1 MTDTSKPVVQLT
13 ASEQPTKAANTL
25 TALQSEIFDTTTF
38 QQRIKATGDSA
49 NSPSAVLDTYRDTL
63 TAARHT
69 LNQHFMAGTNVRH
82 LVHGYAW
89 LIDQLLMAA
98 WKNLNWANNNISLIA
113 VGGYGRGELHPHSD
127 IDLLILL
134 PQDSEPKHQS
144 NIENF
149 ITLLWDI
156 DLKVGNSVR
165 DINQCIEQAQQDIT
179 VATSMM
185 ESRLLCGSAS
195 LNSAMNEAI
204 SPANIWP
211 PHAFFEAKREEQ
223 RARHEKFNDT
233 EYNLEPN
240 VKQSPGG
247 LRDVQVI
254 NWVAKRHFDSDNL
267 YDLVSSGFLT
277 ETEFTL
283 LSECQDYLWKI
294 RYGLHMFADRSE
306 DRLLFDYQ
314 KELASLFGYQDNDE
328 ELAIEQLMQQF
339 YRVVIRT
346 LGLNDMLLQ
355 HFDEAILRANEEP
368 VVRQLNERF
377 KVTNDYIQVT
387 NPEVFCARPSA
398 LLEIFVLMAKHPEI
412 QGVRASTIRLI
423 LDHRH
428 LIDDTFR
435 ENPENTALFMQLLR
449 SASGVCTQLQR
460 MRRYG
465 ILGLYLPE
473 FGLIIGK
480 MQHDL
485 YHIYTVDAHT
495 MLLLQT
501 IRRMLLGNKQI
512 ELPVATQVS
521 QHIPHMEFLYIAALY
536 HDIAKGRGGNHA
548 ILGAEDARAFCERHG
563 IDQWATNL
571 IAWLVENHLYM
582 SMTAQRKD
590 ISDPDIVQAFAE
602 KVQDKL
608 HLDYL
613 FLLTVADINATNPSL
628 WNSWRASL
636 LRQLYLS
643 TKRALSRGLDN
654 PIKRE
659 SAITQKQQQALAI
672 LPFNP
677 SIISFLWRPL
687 ADDYF
692 IQHSAEDI
700 AWHTQAIL
708 EHREPETPLVMF
720 KEMSDQHHVGGTQ
733 IFVYSHT
740 KHHLFATTAAVLEQL
755 KLNILDARITK
766 TKDDFNLNTYMV
778 LEQNNRPLS
787 DDPEQLAEV
796 KSRLIS
802 ALRQPQN
809 PPTVSRRHTPR
820 WLKHFS
826 MPTQVSIYDDD
837 VQGCTIVEVIT
848 PDRPGLLARI
858 GRIFL
863 TQELEL
869 QKAKIATLG
878 ERVEDVFFITTKDLK
893 PLANS
898 ELHKILQSEIC
909 TQLDESAQFA
919 PDRKAGST
927 IAI

>member
-1 MTDTSKPVVQLT
+1 MTSTDTLETLQDKIFSLTDFKASCSEASSKVEAYRETLARARGQLNDQFI
-13 ASEQPTKAANTL
+13 AGA
-25 TALQSEIFDTTTF
+25 D
-38 QQRIKATGDSA
+38 
-49 NSPSAVLDTYRDTL
+49 VRD
-63 TAARHT
+63 
-69 LNQHFMAGTNVRH
+69 
-82 LVHGYAW
+82 LVHAQAW
-89 LIDQLLMAA
+89 LVDQLLVTA
-98 WKNLNWANNNISLIA
+98 WQDLNWGGSNTISLVA

-134 PQDSEPKHQS
+134 EENSQKQHQN
-144 NIENF
+144 NIEQF
-149 ITLLWDI
+149 ITFLWDI
-156 DLKVGNSVR
+156 GLKVGNSVR
-165 DINQCIEQAQQDIT
+165 SVTQCLEEAQQDIT

-185 ESRLLCGSAS
+185 ESRLLIGSEQ
-195 LNSAMNEAI
+195 LLTDTTTAI
-204 SPANIWP
+204 GPANIWP
-211 PHAFFEAKREEQ
+211 PHAFFAAKREEQ
-223 RARHEKFNDT
+223 RARHQKFNDT
-233 EYNLEPN
+233 DYNLEPN
-240 VKQSPGG
+240 VKESPGG
-247 LRDVQVI
+247 LRDIQVI

-267 YDLVSSGFLT
+267 HDLVSNGFLS
-277 ETEFTL
+277 ETEFNL
-283 LSECQDYLWKI
+283 LSECQEYLWKI
-294 RYGLHMFADRSE
+294 RYGLHMFADRAE

-314 KELASLFGYQDNDE
+314 KQLASLFGFEDNDE
-328 ELAIEQLMQQF
+328 ELAIEQLMQEF
-339 YRVVIRT
+339 YRIVIRT

-368 VVRQLNERF
+368 VIRQLNERF
-377 KVTNDYIQVT
+377 KVTNDYIEVT
-387 NPEVFCARPSA
+387 DPGVFKQTPSA
-398 LLEIFVLMAKHPEI
+398 MLEIFVLMAKHPDI
-412 QGVRASTIRLI
+412 QGVRATTIRLI
-423 LDHRH
+423 LDHRY

-435 ENPENTALFMQLLR
+435 GDNQNTELFMALLR

-465 ILGLYLPE
+465 VLGLYLPE
-473 FGLIIGK
+473 FGRITGK

-495 MLLLQT
+495 MLLLQYV
-501 IRRMLLGNKQI
+501 RRMLLGSKEI

-521 QHIPHMEFLYIAALY
+521 QQIPHMELLYIAALY
-536 HDIAKGRGGNHA
+536 HDIAKGRGGSHA
-548 ILGAEDARAFCERHG
+548 ILGAVDAREFCERHG
-563 IDQWATNL
+563 LEQWATDL
-571 IAWLVENHLYM
+571 VSWLVENHLYM

-590 ISDPDIVQAFAE
+590 ITDPDVVQNFAE
-602 KVQDKL
+602 KMQDQL

-613 FLLTVADINATNPSL
+613 FLLTVADINATNPTL
-628 WNSWRASL
+628 WNSWRAQL
-636 LRQLYLS
+636 LRQLYTA

-659 SAITQKQQQALAI
+659 SAIVQKQQQALEL

-687 ADDYF
+687 AGDYF
-692 IQHSAEDI
+692 IQHEAEDI

-708 EHREPETPLVMF
+708 EHREPDTPLVMF
-720 KEMSDQHHVGGTQ
+720 KEMSDQHNIGGTQ
-733 IFVYSHT
+733 IFIYSHT

-778 LEQNNRPLS
+778 LEENGQPLS
-787 DDPEQLAEV
+787 NDLDRLEEV
-796 KSRLIS
+796 RSRLVD

-809 PPTVSRRHTPR
+809 PPAVARRHTPR
-820 WLKHFS
+820 WLKHFT
-826 MPTQVSIYDDD
+826 MPTQVSISDDE
-837 VQGCTIVEVIT
+837 VQGYTVVEVIT

-863 TQELEL
+863 EQGLEL

-893 PLANS
+893 PLADV
-898 ELHKILQSEIC
+898 ELQEALQAEIC

-919 PDRKAGST
+919 PDKKSGSS

>member
-1 MTDTSKPVVQLT
+1 MTPPATLSSIQQEIFAASAFEQQLNSGRSAIKVYT
-13 ASEQPTKAANTL
+13 Q
-25 TALQSEIFDTTTF
+25 ALQS
-38 QQRIKATGDSA
+38 
-49 NSPSAVLDTYRDTL
+49 
-63 TAARHT
+63 ARAS
-69 LNQHFMAGTNVRH
+69 LNEHFIRGTDVRH
-82 LVHGYAW
+82 LVHAYAW
-89 LIDQLLMAA
+89 LVDQLLISA
-98 WKNLNWANNNISLIA
+98 WNSFDWHLSSDHSADISLIA

-134 PQDSEPKHQS
+134 QEDSQSLHQD
-144 NIENF
+144 NIEQF
-149 ITLLWDI
+149 IALLWDI
-156 DLKVGNSVR
+156 GLKVGNSVR
-165 DINQCIEQAQQDIT
+165 TISQCQEEAQRDIT

-185 ESRLLCGSAS
+185 ESRLLIGSKQ
-195 LNSAMNEAI
+195 LLDEMNTII
-204 SPANIWP
+204 SPSNIWP
-211 PHAFFEAKREEQ
+211 PHAFFAAKREEQ

-233 EYNLEPN
+233 DYNLEPN

-247 LRDVQVI
+247 LRDIQVV

-267 YDLVSSGFLT
+267 HDLVSSEFLT
-277 ETEFTL
+277 EPEFQL

-294 RYGLHMFADRSE
+294 RYGLHMLAGRDE

-314 KELASLFGYQDNDE
+314 KELASLFGYTDNDE
-328 ELAIEQLMQQF
+328 ALAIEQLMQAF

-355 HFDEAILRANEEP
+355 HFDEAILRIKEKP
-368 VVRQLNERF
+368 VVRKINERF
-377 KVTNDYIQVT
+377 KVTNDYIEVT
-387 NPEVFCARPSA
+387 SPSVFRDTPSA
-398 LLEIFVLMAKHPEI
+398 LLEIFVHMAKHPDIE
-412 QGVRASTIRLI
+412 GVRASTIRLI
-423 LDHRH
+423 LAHRY
-428 LIDDTFR
+428 LVDEEFR
-435 ENPENTALFMQLLR
+435 ANPENTALFMSLLR
-449 SASGVCTQLQR
+449 SPSGVCTQLQR

-465 ILGLYLPE
+465 LLGLYLPE

-495 MLLLQT
+495 MLLLQYV
-501 IRRMLLGNKQI
+501 RRMLLGNKEL

-521 QHIPHMEFLYIAALY
+521 QQIPHMELLYIAALY

-548 ILGAEDARAFCERHG
+548 LLGAVDARAFCERHG
-563 IDQWATNL
+563 IDQWGTDL
-571 IAWLVENHLYM
+571 VAWLVENHLYM

-590 ISDPDIVQAFAE
+590 ISDPDIVQTFAE
-602 KVQDKL
+602 KMQDQL

-613 FLLTVADINATNPSL
+613 FLLTVADINATNPTL
-628 WNSWRASL
+628 WNSWRAQL
-636 LRQLYLS
+636 LRQLYS
-643 TKRALSRGLDN
+643 ATKRALSRGLDN

-659 SAITQKQQQALAI
+659 SAIAQKQQQALEL

-677 SIISFLWRPL
+677 SIISYLWRPL
-687 ADDYF
+687 AGDYF
-692 IQHSAEDI
+692 IQHAAEDI

-708 EHREPETPLVMF
+708 EHRESDTPLVMF
-720 KEMSDQHHVGGTQ
+720 KEVSDQHHVGGTQ

-740 KHHLFATTAAVLEQL
+740 KYHLFATIAAVLEQL

-778 LEQNNRPLS
+778 LEQDGRPLS
-787 DDPEQLAEV
+787 NDSGRLEEV
-796 KSRLIS
+796 RSRLID

-809 PPTVSRRHTPR
+809 PPAVARRHTPR
-820 WLKHFS
+820 WLKHFT
-826 MPTQVSIYDDD
+826 MPTQVTIYDDEL
-837 VQGCTIVEVIT
+837 QGYTIVEVVT

-863 TQELEL
+863 DHDLEL

-878 ERVEDVFFITTKDLK
+878 ERVEDVFFITKDSK
-893 PLANS
+893 PLADN
-898 ELHKILQSEIC
+898 ELHKILQTEIC

-919 PDRKAGST
+919 PGQKSSST

>member
-1 MTDTSKPVVQLT
+1 MTTPNT
-13 ASEQPTKAANTL
+13 PANTP
-25 TALQSEIFDTTTF
+25 TAPAVSLQSLQAEIFNQASF
-38 QQRIKATGDSA
+38 QQRIIVA
-49 NSPSAVLDTYRDTL
+49 NSSTPNSALEVYRDTL
-63 TAARHT
+63 ASARSKLH
-69 LNQHFMAGTNVRH
+69 QHFISGTDVRH
-82 LVHGYAW
+82 LIHGYAW
-89 LIDQLLMAA
+89 LIDQLLITA
-98 WKNLNWANNNISLIA
+98 WQQLPWREDEAVSLIA
-113 VGGYGRGELHPHSD
+113 VGGYGRAELHPHSD

-134 PQDSEPKHQS
+134 AENSQATHQT
-144 NIENF
+144 NIEQF

-156 DLKVGNSVR
+156 GLKVGNSVR
-165 DINQCIEQAQQDIT
+165 SISECLEEAQLDIT
-179 VATSMM
+179 VATSLM
-185 ESRLLCGSAS
+185 ESRLLIGSEQQLKEMYS
-195 LNSAMNEAI
+195 VT

-223 RARHEKFNDT
+223 RTRHLKFNNTD
-233 EYNLEPN
+233 YNLEPN
-240 VKQSPGG
+240 VKGSPGG
-247 LRDVQVI
+247 LRDIQVI
-254 NWVAKRHFDSDNL
+254 NWVTKRHFDSDNL
-267 YDLVSSGFLT
+267 HDLVSSGFLT
-277 ETEFTL
+277 ESEFKL

-294 RYGLHMFADRSE
+294 RYGLHMFANRDE

-314 KELASLFGYQDNDE
+314 KELANLFGYQDNDE

-339 YRVVIRT
+339 YRVVMRT

-355 HFDEAILRANEEP
+355 HFDEAILRIKEEP
-368 VVRQLNERF
+368 VVRKLNDRF
-377 KVTNDYIQVT
+377 KVTNDYI
-387 NPEVFCARPSA
+387 EVCSPAVFRDTPSA
-398 LLEIFVLMAKHPEI
+398 LLEIFVHMAKHPDI

-423 LDHRH
+423 RAHRY
-428 LIDDTFR
+428 LIDDDFR
-435 ENPENTALFMQLLR
+435 AAPENTGLFMSLLR

-465 ILGLYLPE
+465 LLGLYLPE

-495 MLLLQT
+495 MLLLQYV
-501 IRRMLLGNKQI
+501 RRMLLGTK
-512 ELPVATQVS
+512 EADLPIATQVS
-521 QHIPHMEFLYIAALY
+521 QQIPHMELLYIAALY
-536 HDIAKGRGGNHA
+536 HDIAKGRGGSHA
-548 ILGAEDARAFCERHG
+548 LLGAVDARAFCERHG
-563 IDQWATNL
+563 LDQWATDL
-571 IAWLVENHLYM
+571 VAWLVENHLYM

-602 KVQDKL
+602 KMQDQL

-613 FLLTVADINATNPSL
+613 FLLTVADINATNPTL

-636 LRQLYLS
+636 LRQLYTA

-659 SAITQKQQQALAI
+659 SAIIQKQQQALEL

-677 SIISFLWRPL
+677 SIISYLWRPL
-687 ADDYF
+687 AGDYF
-692 IQHSAEDI
+692 IQHEAEDI

-708 EHREPETPLVMF
+708 EHREPNTPLIMF
-720 KEMSDQHHVGGTQ
+720 KQMSDQHHVGGTQ

-778 LEQNNRPLS
+778 LEQNGRPLS
-787 DDPEQLAEV
+787 DDSQRLEEI
-796 KSRLIS
+796 KSRLIN

-809 PPTVSRRHTPR
+809 PPSIARRHTPR
-820 WLKHFS
+820 WLKHFT
-826 MPTQVSIYDDD
+826 MPTQVSIYDDEI
-837 VQGCTIVEVIT
+837 QGYTIVEVVT

-863 TQELEL
+863 EHDLEL

-878 ERVEDVFFITTKDLK
+878 ERVEDVFFITTKHLK
-893 PLANS
+893 PLADS
-898 ELHKILQSEIC
+898 ELHKVLQTEIC

-919 PDRKAGST
+919 PDRKSGST

>member
-1 MTDTSKPVVQLT
+1 MTSPVTL
-13 ASEQPTKAANTL
+13 ASIQ
-25 TALQSEIFDTTTF
+25 QEIFDAAAF
-38 QQRIKATGDSA
+38 QQQLNDGSPVIKAYTEA
-49 NSPSAVLDTYRDTL
+49 LQ
-63 TAARHT
+63 AARSR
-69 LNQHFMAGTNVRH
+69 LNDHFVQGTEIRH

-89 LIDQLLMAA
+89 LIDQLLIAA
-98 WKNLNWANNNISLIA
+98 WNKLDWANSSANISLIA

-134 PQDSEPKHQS
+134 EENSQTQHQN
-144 NIENF
+144 NIEQF

-156 DLKVGNSVR
+156 GLKVGNSVR
-165 DINQCIEQAQQDIT
+165 SISQCLEEAQQDIT

-185 ESRLLCGSAS
+185 ESRLLTGSTQ
-195 LNSAMNEAI
+195 LLDEMNTI
-204 SPANIWP
+204 TSPSNIWP
-211 PHAFFEAKREEQ
+211 PHEFFAAKRQEQ
-223 RARHEKFNDT
+223 RDRHEKFNDT

-240 VKQSPGG
+240 VKESPGG
-247 LRDVQVI
+247 LRDIQVI

-267 YDLVSSGFLT
+267 NDLVSSEFLT
-277 ETEFTL
+277 ESEFQL
-283 LSECQDYLWKI
+283 LSECQEYLWKI
-294 RYGLHMFADRSE
+294 RYGLHMFAKRTE

-314 KELASLFGYQDNDE
+314 KELASLFGFQDNDE
-328 ELAIEQLMQQF
+328 ALAIEQLMQQF

-346 LGLNDMLLQ
+346 RGLNDMLLQ
-355 HFDEAILRANEEP
+355 HFDEAILRIKEKP
-368 VVRQLNERF
+368 VVRQINDRF
-377 KVTNDYIQVT
+377 KVTNDYIAVT
-387 NPEVFCARPSA
+387 SPEVFRNTPSA
-398 LLEIFVLMAKHPEI
+398 LLEIFVHMAKHPDI
-412 QGVRASTIRLI
+412 KGVRASTIRLI
-423 LDHRH
+423 LAHRY
-428 LIDDTFR
+428 LIDDAFR
-435 ENPENTALFMQLLR
+435 SNPENTALFMSLLR
-449 SASGVCTQLQR
+449 STSGVCTQLQR

-465 ILGLYLPE
+465 LLGLYLPE

-495 MLLLQT
+495 MLLLQNT
-501 IRRMLLGNKQI
+501 RRMLLGTKEAEFPLSTQI
-512 ELPVATQVS
+512 CQ
-521 QHIPHMEFLYIAALY
+521 QIPHMELLYIAALY

-548 ILGAEDARAFCERHG
+548 VLGAVDAREFCQRHG
-563 IDQWATNL
+563 IDQWGTDL
-571 IAWLVENHLYM
+571 VAWLVENHLYM

-590 ISDPDIVQAFAE
+590 ITDPDIVQTFAE
-602 KVQDKL
+602 KMQDQL

-613 FLLTVADINATNPSL
+613 FLLTVADINATNPTL
-628 WNSWRASL
+628 WNSWRAQL
-636 LRQLYLS
+636 LRQLYS
-643 TKRALSRGLDN
+643 ATKRALSRGLDN

-659 SAITQKQQQALAI
+659 SAIAQKKEQALKL

-687 ADDYF
+687 ASDYF
-692 IQHSAEDI
+692 IQHDAEDI

-708 EHREPETPLVMF
+708 EHREPDTPLVMF
-720 KEMSDQHHVGGTQ
+720 KEMSDQHNVGGTQ

-778 LEQNNRPLS
+778 LEQNGRPLS
-787 DDPEQLAEV
+787 DDPQRLEEV
-796 KSRLIS
+796 KSRLIN

-809 PPTVSRRHTPR
+809 PPSVARRRTPR
-820 WLKHFS
+820 WLKHFT
-826 MPTQVSIYDDD
+826 MPTQVSIYDDEI
-837 VQGCTIVEVIT
+837 QGFTIVEVVT

-863 TQELEL
+863 ENEFEL

-878 ERVEDVFFITTKDLK
+878 ERVEDVFFITNKDLM
-893 PLANS
+893 PLADR
-898 ELHKILQSEIC
+898 ELHEALRVEIC

-919 PDRKAGST
+919 PDKNSGSG

>member
-1 MTDTSKPVVQLT
+1 MT
-13 ASEQPTKAANTL
+13 
-25 TALQSEIFDTTTF
+25 
-38 QQRIKATGDSA
+38 SA
-49 NSPSAVLDTYRDTL
+49 DTL
-63 TAARHT
+63 ETLQDKIFSLADFKTTCSETSSKVEAYREALARARSQ
-69 LNQHFMAGTNVRH
+69 LNDQFIAGADVRD
-82 LVHGYAW
+82 LVHAQAW
-89 LIDQLLMAA
+89 LVDQLLITA
-98 WKNLNWANNNISLIA
+98 WQDLNWDHPNTISLVA

-134 PQDSEPKHQS
+134 EENSHKQHQS
-144 NIENF
+144 NIEQF
-149 ITLLWDI
+149 ITFLWDI
-156 DLKVGNSVR
+156 GLKVGNSVR
-165 DINQCIEQAQQDIT
+165 SVTQCLEEAQQDIT

-185 ESRLLCGSAS
+185 ESRLLIGSEQLLADTTT
-195 LNSAMNEAI
+195 AI

-211 PHAFFEAKREEQ
+211 PHAFFAAKREEQ
-223 RARHEKFNDT
+223 RARHQKFNDT
-233 EYNLEPN
+233 DYNLEPN
-240 VKQSPGG
+240 VKESPGG
-247 LRDVQVI
+247 LRDIQVI

-267 YDLVSSGFLT
+267 HDLVSNGFLS
-277 ETEFTL
+277 ETEFNL
-283 LSECQDYLWKI
+283 LSECQEYLWKI
-294 RYGLHMFADRSE
+294 RYGLHMFADRAE

-314 KELASLFGYQDNDE
+314 KQLASLFGFEDNDE
-328 ELAIEQLMQQF
+328 ELAIEQLMQEF
-339 YRVVIRT
+339 YRIVIRT

-368 VVRQLNERF
+368 VIRQLNERF
-377 KVTNDYIQVT
+377 KVTNDYIEVT
-387 NPEVFCARPSA
+387 DPDVFKQTPSA
-398 LLEIFVLMAKHPEI
+398 MLEIFVLMAKHPDI
-412 QGVRASTIRLI
+412 QGVRATTIRLI
-423 LDHRH
+423 LDHRY

-435 ENPENTALFMQLLR
+435 GDNQNTELFMALLR

-465 ILGLYLPE
+465 VLGLYLPE
-473 FGLIIGK
+473 FGRITGK

-495 MLLLQT
+495 MLLLQYV
-501 IRRMLLGNKQI
+501 RRMLLGSKEI

-521 QHIPHMEFLYIAALY
+521 QQIPHMELLYIAALY
-536 HDIAKGRGGNHA
+536 HDIAKGRGGSHA
-548 ILGAEDARAFCERHG
+548 ILGAVDAREFCERHG
-563 IDQWATNL
+563 LEQWATDL
-571 IAWLVENHLYM
+571 VSWLVENHLYM

-590 ISDPDIVQAFAE
+590 ITDPDVVQNFAE
-602 KVQDKL
+602 KMQDQL

-613 FLLTVADINATNPSL
+613 FLLTVADINATNPTL
-628 WNSWRASL
+628 WNSWRAQL
-636 LRQLYLS
+636 LRQLYTA

-659 SAITQKQQQALAI
+659 SAIVQKQQQALEL

-687 ADDYF
+687 AGDYF
-692 IQHSAEDI
+692 IQHEAEDI

-708 EHREPETPLVMF
+708 EHREPDTPLVMF
-720 KEMSDQHHVGGTQ
+720 KEMSDQHNIGGTQ
-733 IFVYSHT
+733 IFIYSHT

-778 LEQNNRPLS
+778 LEENGQPLS
-787 DDPEQLAEV
+787 NDLDRLEEV
-796 KSRLIS
+796 RSRLVD

-809 PPTVSRRHTPR
+809 PPAVARRHTPR
-820 WLKHFS
+820 WLKHFT
-826 MPTQVSIYDDD
+826 MPTQVSISDDE
-837 VQGCTIVEVIT
+837 VQGYTVVEVIT

-863 TQELEL
+863 EQGLEL

-893 PLANS
+893 PLADV
-898 ELHKILQSEIC
+898 ELQEALQAEIC

-919 PDRKAGST
+919 PDKKSGSS

>member
-1 MTDTSKPVVQLT
+1 M
-13 ASEQPTKAANTL
+13 
-25 TALQSEIFDTTTF
+25 TALAVPATIQQEIFDAAAF
-38 QQRIKATGDSA
+38 QVQLKNGGPALKTYTETLQSA
-49 NSPSAVLDTYRDTL
+49 RDILD
-63 TAARHT
+63 
-69 LNQHFMAGTNVRH
+69 QHFVRGTEVRH

-89 LIDQLLMAA
+89 LVDQLLIAA
-98 WKNLNWANNNISLIA
+98 WQNLDWAENSADISLVA

-134 PQDSEPKHQS
+134 AEDSQTQHQN
-144 NIENF
+144 NIEQF

-156 DLKVGNSVR
+156 GLKVGNSVR
-165 DINQCIEQAQQDIT
+165 TVNQCLEEAQQDIT

-185 ESRLLCGSAS
+185 ESRLLIGSKQ
-195 LNSAMNEAI
+195 LLDEMNTI
-204 SPANIWP
+204 TSPTNIWP
-211 PHAFFEAKREEQ
+211 PHEFFAAKRQEQ
-223 RARHEKFNDT
+223 RDRHEKFNDT

-247 LRDVQVI
+247 LRDIQVI

-267 YDLVSSGFLT
+267 NDLVSSGFLT
-277 ETEFTL
+277 ESEFQL
-283 LSECQDYLWKI
+283 LSECQEYLWKI
-294 RYGLHMFADRSE
+294 RYGLHMFAGRTE

-314 KELASLFGYQDNDE
+314 KELASLFGFQDNDE
-328 ELAIEQLMQQF
+328 ALAIEQLMQQF

-355 HFDEAILRANEEP
+355 HFDEAILRIKEEP
-368 VVRQLNERF
+368 VVRQINDRF
-377 KVTNDYIQVT
+377 KVTNDYIEVT
-387 NPEVFCARPSA
+387 SPTVFKETPSA
-398 LLEIFVLMAKHPEI
+398 LLEIFVHMAKHPDI

-423 LDHRH
+423 LAHRY
-428 LIDDTFR
+428 LIDDAFR
-435 ENPENTALFMQLLR
+435 ASNENTAHFMSLLR
-449 SASGVCTQLQR
+449 STSGVCTQLQR

-465 ILGLYLPE
+465 LLGLYLPE

-495 MLLLQT
+495 MLLLQNV
-501 IRRMLLGNKQI
+501 RRMLLGTK
-512 ELPVATQVS
+512 EAEFPLSTQVS
-521 QHIPHMEFLYIAALY
+521 QQIPHMELLYIAALY

-548 ILGAEDARAFCERHG
+548 VLGAVDARDFCQRHG
-563 IDQWATNL
+563 IDQWGTDL
-571 IAWLVENHLYM
+571 VAWLVENHLYM

-590 ISDPDIVQAFAE
+590 ITDPDVVQAFAE
-602 KVQDKL
+602 KMQDQL

-613 FLLTVADINATNPSL
+613 LLLTVADINATNPTL
-628 WNSWRASL
+628 WNSWRAQL
-636 LRQLYLS
+636 LRQLYS
-643 TKRALSRGLDN
+643 ATKRALSRGLDN

-659 SAITQKQQQALAI
+659 SAIAQKKEQALQL

-687 ADDYF
+687 ASDYF
-692 IQHSAEDI
+692 IQHDAEDI

-708 EHREPETPLVMF
+708 EHREPDTPLVMF
-720 KEMSDQHHVGGTQ
+720 KEMSDQHNVGGTQ

-778 LEQNNRPLS
+778 LEQNGRPLS
-787 DDPEQLAEV
+787 DDPERLEEV
-796 KSRLIS
+796 KCRLVN

-809 PPTVSRRHTPR
+809 PPAVARRRTPR
-820 WLKHFS
+820 WLKHFT
-826 MPTQVSIYDDD
+826 MPTQVSIYDDEI
-837 VQGCTIVEVIT
+837 QGFTIVEVVT

-863 TQELEL
+863 ENEFEL
-869 QKAKIATLG
+869 QKAKIVTLG
-878 ERVEDVFFITTKDLK
+878 ERVEDVFFITNKDLM
-893 PLANS
+893 PLADH
-898 ELHKILQSEIC
+898 ELHEALKAEIC

-919 PDRKAGST
+919 PDKNSGSG

>member
-1 MTDTSKPVVQLT
+1 MT
-13 ASEQPTKAANTL
+13 PTVTRESIH
-25 TALQSEIFDTTTF
+25 QEIFDAKTF
-38 QQRIKATGDSA
+38 KQQLKDSSSVIK
-49 NSPSAVLDTYRDTL
+49 TYSEAL
-63 TAARHT
+63 QTARNR
-69 LNQHFMAGTNVRH
+69 LNEHFIQGTEIRH

-89 LIDQLLMAA
+89 LIDQLLITA
-98 WKNLNWANNNISLIA
+98 WNNLNWASDEKNISLIA

-134 PQDSEPKHQS
+134 AEGSEKQHQS
-144 NIENF
+144 NIEQF

-156 DLKVGNSVR
+156 GLKVGNSVR
-165 DINQCIEQAQQDIT
+165 SISQCQEEAQQDIT

-185 ESRLLCGSAS
+185 ESRLLTGSTA
-195 LNSAMNEAI
+195 LLDEMNAI
-204 SPANIWP
+204 TSPSNIWP
-211 PHAFFEAKREEQ
+211 PHEFFAAKRQEQ
-223 RARHEKFNDT
+223 RDRHEKFNDT

-247 LRDVQVI
+247 LRDIQVI

-267 YDLVSSGFLT
+267 NDLVSSEFLT
-277 ETEFTL
+277 ETEFQL
-283 LSECQDYLWKI
+283 LSECQEYLWKI
-294 RYGLHMFADRSE
+294 RYGLHMFAGRAE

-314 KELASLFGYQDNDE
+314 KELASLFGFQDNDE
-328 ELAIEQLMQQF
+328 ALAIEQLMQQF

-355 HFDEAILRANEEP
+355 HFDEAILRIKEKP
-368 VVRQLNERF
+368 VVSQINERF
-377 KVTNDYIQVT
+377 KVTNDYIEVT
-387 NPEVFCARPSA
+387 SPTVFKETPSA
-398 LLEIFVLMAKHPEI
+398 LLEIFVHMAKHPDI

-423 LDHRH
+423 LAHRY
-428 LIDDTFR
+428 LVDETFR
-435 ENPENTALFMQLLR
+435 ANSENTALFMSLLR
-449 SASGVCTQLQR
+449 STSGVCTQLQR

-465 ILGLYLPE
+465 LLGLYLPE
-473 FGLIIGK
+473 FGQIIGK

-495 MLLLQT
+495 MLLLQNV
-501 IRRMLLGNKQI
+501 RRMLLGTK
-512 ELPVATQVS
+512 EAEFPLSTQVS
-521 QHIPHMEFLYIAALY
+521 QQIPHMELLYIAALY

-548 ILGAEDARAFCERHG
+548 MLGGVDARNFCERHG
-563 IDQWATNL
+563 IDQWGTEL
-571 IAWLVENHLYM
+571 VGWLVENHLYM

-590 ISDPDIVQAFAE
+590 ITDPDIVQAFAE
-602 KVQDKL
+602 KMQDQL

-613 FLLTVADINATNPSL
+613 FLLTVADINATNPTL
-628 WNSWRASL
+628 WNSWRAQL
-636 LRQLYLS
+636 LRQLYS
-643 TKRALSRGLDN
+643 ATKRALSRGLDN

-659 SAITQKQQQALAI
+659 SAIAQKKEKALKL

-687 ADDYF
+687 ASDYF
-692 IQHSAEDI
+692 IQHDAEDI

-720 KEMSDQHHVGGTQ
+720 KEMSDQHNVGGTQ

-778 LEQNNRPLS
+778 LEQNGRPLS
-787 DDPEQLAEV
+787 NDPQRLEEV
-796 KSRLIS
+796 KSRLVN

-809 PPTVSRRHTPR
+809 PPSVARRHTPR
-820 WLKHFS
+820 WLKHFT
-826 MPTQVSIYDDD
+826 MPTQVSIYDDEI
-837 VQGCTIVEVIT
+837 QGYTIVEVVT

-863 TQELEL
+863 ENKYEL

-878 ERVEDVFFITTKDLK
+878 ERVEDVFFITTQDLM
-893 PLANS
+893 PLADS
-898 ELHKILQSEIC
+898 ELHEALRVEIC

-919 PDRKAGST
+919 PGNKSSSS

>member
-1 MTDTSKPVVQLT
+1 MMPPPAV
-13 ASEQPTKAANTL
+13 PAAI
-25 TALQSEIFDTTTF
+25 QQEIFDRDAL
-38 QQRIKATGDSA
+38 QAQLNSGHSIKAYTDS
-49 NSPSAVLDTYRDTL
+49 LK
-63 TAARHT
+63 AARDS
-69 LNQHFMAGTNVRH
+69 LDQHFVRGTKIHH

-89 LIDQLLMAA
+89 LVDQLLITA
-98 WKNLNWANNNISLIA
+98 WKNLNWDNSEHAISLIA

-134 PQDSEPKHQS
+134 AENSHAEHQD
-144 NIENF
+144 NIERF

-156 DLKVGNSVR
+156 GLKVGNSVR
-165 DINQCIEQAQQDIT
+165 SVKQCLDEAQQDIT
-179 VATSMM
+179 VATSLM
-185 ESRLLCGSAS
+185 ESRLLAGPNDLLTDMTAT
-195 LNSAMNEAI
+195 I
-204 SPANIWP
+204 SPSNIWP
-211 PHAFFEAKREEQ
+211 PHAFFAAKREEQ

-240 VKQSPGG
+240 VKESPGG
-247 LRDVQVI
+247 LRDIQVI

-267 YDLVSSGFLT
+267 HDLVSSNFLT
-277 ETEFTL
+277 ESEFQL
-283 LSECQDYLWKI
+283 LSECQEYLWKI
-294 RYGLHMFADRSE
+294 RYGLHMFANRAE

-314 KELASLFGYQDNDE
+314 KELANLFGFRDNDE
-328 ELAIEQLMQQF
+328 ALAIEQLMQEF

-368 VVRQLNERF
+368 VVRRINDRF
-377 KVTNDYIQVT
+377 KVTNDYIEVT
-387 NPEVFCARPSA
+387 GPDVFKTTPSA
-398 LLEIFVLMAKHPEI
+398 LLEIFVQMAKHPDI

-423 LDHRH
+423 LAHRY
-428 LIDDTFR
+428 LVDDTFR
-435 ENPENTALFMQLLR
+435 ADPENTELFMSLLR
-449 SASGVCTQLQR
+449 SPSGVCTQLQR

-465 ILGLYLPE
+465 LLGLYLPE
-473 FGLIIGK
+473 FGQIIGK

-495 MLLLQT
+495 MLLLQYV
-501 IRRMLLGNKQI
+501 RRMLLGSKEI

-521 QHIPHMEFLYIAALY
+521 QQIPHMELLYIAALY
-536 HDIAKGRGGNHA
+536 HDIAKGRGGSHSK
-548 ILGAEDARAFCERHG
+548 LGAVDARAFCERHG
-563 IDQWATNL
+563 IDQWGTDL
-571 IAWLVENHLYM
+571 VAWLVENHLYM
-582 SMTAQRKD
+582 SMIAQRRD
-590 ISDPDIVQAFAE
+590 ITDPDVVQAFAE
-602 KVQDKL
+602 KMQDQL

-613 FLLTVADINATNPSL
+613 FLLTVADINATNPTL
-628 WNSWRASL
+628 WNSWRAQL
-636 LRQLYLS
+636 LRQLYIA

-659 SAITQKQQQALAI
+659 SAIAQKKEQALKL

-687 ADDYF
+687 AGDYF
-692 IQHSAEDI
+692 IQHDAEDI

-720 KEMSDQHHVGGTQ
+720 KEVSDQHNIGGTQ
-733 IFVYSHT
+733 IFIYSHT

-766 TKDDFNLNTYMV
+766 TKDNFNLNTYMV
-778 LEQNNRPLS
+778 LDQNGRPLS
-787 DDPEQLAEV
+787 DDPLRLDEV
-796 KSRLIS
+796 KQRLVN

-809 PPTVSRRHTPR
+809 PPTVARRHTHR
-820 WLKHFS
+820 WLKHFT
-826 MPTQVSIYDDD
+826 MPTQVSIYDDEI
-837 VQGCTIVEVIT
+837 QGYTIVEVVT

-863 TQELEL
+863 ENELEL

-878 ERVEDVFFITTKDLK
+878 ERVEDVFFITGKDLK
-893 PLANS
+893 PLGDS
-898 ELHKILQSEIC
+898 KLHDALKVEIC

-919 PDRKAGST
+919 PDKKSDSS

>member
-1 MTDTSKPVVQLT
+1 MTPPAVPQAIQQEIFNSAAFQVQRKNAGHSL
-13 ASEQPTKAANTL
+13 KAYTD
-25 TALQSEIFDTTTF
+25 ALQTARNI
-38 QQRIKATGDSA
+38 
-49 NSPSAVLDTYRDTL
+49 LD
-63 TAARHT
+63 
-69 LNQHFMAGTNVRH
+69 QHFVRGTEIRH

-89 LIDQLLMAA
+89 LVDQLLITA
-98 WKNLNWANNNISLIA
+98 WNNLDWTENCPAISLIA

-134 PQDSEPKHQS
+134 AEDSQAQHQS
-144 NIENF
+144 NIEHF

-156 DLKVGNSVR
+156 GLKVGNSVR
-165 DINQCIEQAQQDIT
+165 SVSQCLEEAQQDIT
-179 VATSMM
+179 VATSLM
-185 ESRLLCGSAS
+185 ESRLLIGSQS
-195 LNSAMNEAI
+195 LLSEMNTI
-204 SPANIWP
+204 TCPANIWP

-223 RARHEKFNDT
+223 RARHQKFNDT

-240 VKQSPGG
+240 VKESPGG
-247 LRDVQVI
+247 LRDIQVI

-267 YDLVSSGFLT
+267 HDLVSSDFLT
-277 ETEFTL
+277 ENEFQL
-283 LSECQDYLWKI
+283 LSECQEYLWKI
-294 RYGLHMFADRSE
+294 RYGLHMFAKRTE

-314 KELASLFGYQDNDE
+314 TELASLFGFKDNDE
-328 ELAIEQLMQQF
+328 ALAIEQLMQQF

-346 LGLNDMLLQ
+346 RGLNDMLLQ

-368 VVRQLNERF
+368 VIRQINGRF
-377 KVTNDYIQVT
+377 KVTNDYIEVT
-387 NPEVFCARPSA
+387 SPAVFRDTPSA
-398 LLEIFVLMAKHPEI
+398 LLEIFVHMAKHPDI

-423 LDHRH
+423 LAHRY
-428 LIDDTFR
+428 LVDDDFR
-435 ENPENTALFMQLLR
+435 ANPENTELFMSLLR
-449 SASGVCTQLQR
+449 SPSGVCTQLQR

-465 ILGLYLPE
+465 LLGLYLPE

-495 MLLLQT
+495 MLLLQYV
-501 IRRMLLGNKQI
+501 RRMLLGSK
-512 ELPVATQVS
+512 ETEFPVATQVS
-521 QHIPHMEFLYIAALY
+521 QQIPHMELLYIAALY

-548 ILGAEDARAFCERHG
+548 LLGAVDARAFCERHG
-563 IDQWATNL
+563 IDQWGTNL
-571 IAWLVENHLYM
+571 VAWLVENHLYM
-582 SMTAQRKD
+582 SMVAQRRD
-590 ISDPDIVQAFAE
+590 ITDPDVVQTFAE
-602 KVQDKL
+602 KMQDPL

-613 FLLTVADINATNPSL
+613 FLLTVADINATNPTL
-628 WNSWRASL
+628 WNSWRAQL
-636 LRQLYLS
+636 LRQLYS
-643 TKRALSRGLDN
+643 ATKRALSRGLDN
-654 PIKRE
+654 PIERK
-659 SAITQKQQQALAI
+659 SAITQKQQKALEL

-677 SIISFLWRPL
+677 SIISYLWRPL
-687 ADDYF
+687 AGDYF
-692 IQHSAEDI
+692 IQHDAEDI

-708 EHREPETPLVMF
+708 EHREPDTPLVMF
-720 KEMSDQHHVGGTQ
+720 KEVSDQHNVGGTQ

-778 LEQNNRPLS
+778 LEQNGQPLS
-787 DDPEQLAEV
+787 DDQGRLEEV
-796 KSRLIS
+796 KSRLTH

-809 PPTVSRRHTPR
+809 PPTVARRRTPR
-820 WLKHFS
+820 RLKHFT
-826 MPTQVSIYDDD
+826 MPTQVSIYDDEI
-837 VQGCTIVEVIT
+837 QGYTIVEVVT

-863 TQELEL
+863 KHKLEL

-878 ERVEDVFFITTKDLK
+878 ERVEDVFFITTQDLK
-893 PLANS
+893 PLGDS

-919 PDRKAGST
+919 PDQKSGST